1 MFKPV
6 AGADLNQFDDETREL
21 YSKRST
27 DPRLSYVL
35 SVVPRPNR
43 MNLPV
48 VVDGENNQYIKEM
61 ESKFNKFIYKYMALF
76 TFFAFATH

>member
-6 AGADLNQFDDETREL
+6 SGADLSQFDDETREL

-48 VVDGENNQYIKEM
+48 IVDGENNQYI
-61 ESKFNKFIYKYMALF
+61 
-76 TFFAFATH
+76 